1 MAIVAAFCNFPG
13 PYLSRA
19 VKILTTRS
27 SAGIGSFSLFLHL
40 SFTCLSPINV
50 TRHSTPVMMAPTFT
64 EVIFLNIKMTI
75 WKQYAT
81 HFNWLLSAGL
91 VFNLVLHHK
100 TLRHPILNQPRIA
113 LIFFRAFRQLH
124 SSFMYL
130 LRVTISS
137 LDCPL
142 WLTRIITLVM
152 V

>member
-1 MAIVAAFCNFPG
+1 MEQKENLFLWIHHLDCNCCGILQLPRN
-13 PYLSRA
+13 LCKKTRA

-40 SFTCLSPINV
+40 SFTCLSPIND
-50 TRHSTPVMMAPTFT
+50 TRHSTPVMMAPPFT

-100 TLRHPILNQPRIA
+100 TLRDWLTKLAPFCHPILNQSRIA
-113 LIFFRAFRQLH
+113 LIFSPR
-124 SSFMYL
+124 
-130 LRVTISS
+130 IS
-137 LDCPL
+137 PA
-142 WLTRIITLVM
+142 T
-152 V
+152 